1 MLQSIGSQRIR
12 YNLETKQQQQRA
24 FLFASGNDPGKDID
38 DTGKKGRRGGQES
51 LKKMQW
57 DGVQRFC
64 CGKALKEEE
73 GRLIHW
79 D

>member
-1 MLQSIGSQRIR
+1 M
-12 YNLETKQQQQRA
+12 
-24 FLFASGNDPGKDID
+24 FASGNDPGKDID